1 MCNET
6 RTGRS
11 WLGPFLA
18 SAFLLVLCTAPVLQA
33 QIHGVPASVT
43 SLDNN
48 FHTLA
53 NPPGVPSSV
62 TSLGPQG
69 FAPGRGCCFNF
80 RGNGNRP
87 FSTGRH
93 RRDGDRDR
101 DNAFWGGAAVPYPV
115 YVPYYYSSDT
125 AYSMD
130 EGAQDN
136 SAAAGPTIFDRN
148 GNGRSSARYDSRL
161 DERLDRLEQK
171 LDEAASNGER
181 PDNNT
186 AAPVRGAADQ
196 PATVL
201 VFRDGHTMEV
211 KNYAILGDTLYDY
224 STGRS
229 RKIAL
234 VDLDLAATQKQ
245 NDDRG
250 VDFRVPGHPSG
261 T

>member
-6 RTGRS
+6 RTKRS

-18 SAFLLVLCTAPVLQA
+18 SAFLLVFCTVPFLQA

-43 SLDNN
+43 SLDSN
-48 FHTLA
+48 FHSLA
-53 NPPGVPSSV
+53 NPPGVPASV

-80 RGNGNRP
+80 RGVANPPVFNGQHHRNRN
-87 FSTGRH
+87 
-93 RRDGDRDR
+93 R
-101 DNAFWGGAAVPYPV
+101 DNGFLNGAVVPYPV

-130 EGAQDN
+130 EEAQDN
-136 SAAAGPTIFDRN
+136 SAPAGPTIFDRN
-148 GNGRSSARYDSRL
+148 GNSRPTATNDSRL
-161 DERLDRLEQK
+161 NERLDRLEQK
-171 LDEAASNGER
+171 LDEAASNRER
-181 PDNNT
+181 ADNNPAT
-186 AAPVRGAADQ
+186 PVRSAADQ

-234 VDLDLAATQKQ
+234 ADLDLAATQKQ

-261 T
+261 N